1 MSSEDGGGVLVVGGG
16 LAGMSAAY
24 ELSRRG
30 RRVTVV
36 EAGDRLGGKAGA
48 SVVDGSVEEHG
59 YHIFPSW
66 YENTW
71 RIVDEL
77 GVRGN
82 FEDVRDFHQ
91 LRPGEHP
98 DYRTYRNLTSPLHFF
113 ENLLAGVLSVPE
125 QFLFFYAA
133 LDLMSQPY
141 RYRAKLDQVTITGFL
156 RSRFYEVESIAD
168 QFEDLMLKGISV
180 PIHEVSAMTMRNTMR
195 YWLRHPSPMHRILTT
210 DLQSGLIDP
219 LADRLVESGC
229 RVETGLEAVKLVP
242 DGDGDG
248 IRAVR
253 FRTAAGE
260 EEERRAD
267 AVVLAVP
274 PGRVVDLLDDDV
286 HAADPALAGV
296 KYLTSRP
303 MAALHVHFERR
314 LPGIPRDHVNLLG
327 SRYGLSYVDV
337 SQWWEGGDSTVL
349 NLIASDFRPLVGL
362 SDETATRYLIDDL
375 KPYLPPFAE
384 ADVRTAYLQSH
395 EEEPLFVNEVGA
407 WPHRPTARTGLSNLY
422 LAGDYCQ
429 THVDLVSMEGA
440 VTSGLHA
447 AEAVREDA
455 DPGGADVDVR
465 VPSTYPQSLLVLGR
479 ILLAPVALLAWK
491 LVERRSSENGDEEE

>member
-1 MSSEDGGGVLVVGGG
+1 MSSEDGTRVLVVGGG

-30 RRVTVV
+30 CRVTVA
-36 EAGDRLGGKAGA
+36 EADDRLGGKAGA
-48 SVVDGSVEEHG
+48 SVVDGNVEEHG

-66 YENTW
+66 YENVW

-77 GVRGN
+77 GIRAN
-82 FEDVRDFHQ
+82 FEDVESFHQ

-141 RYRAKLDQVTITGFL
+141 RYRAKLDQITITGFL

-210 DLQSGLIDP
+210 DLQSGLVDP

-229 RVETGLEAVKLVP
+229 RVETGLAAVKLLP
-242 DGDGDG
+242 DGER

-267 AVVLAVP
+267 AVVVAVP
-274 PGRVVDLLDDDV
+274 PGRVVDLLDDEL
-286 HAADPALAGV
+286 HTAAPDLADV
-296 KYLTSRP
+296 KYLSSRP

-337 SQWWEGGDSTVL
+337 SQWWEEGDSTVL

-362 SDETATRYLIDDL
+362 SDGTATRYLIDDL
-375 KPYLPPFAE
+375 RPYLPPFE
-384 ADVRTAYLQSH
+384 EDDVRATHLQSH

-407 WPHRPTARTGLSNLY
+407 WPYRPTARTGLSNLY

-440 VTSGLHA
+440 VTSGLYA
-447 AEAVREDA
+447 AKAVCEDL
-455 DPGGADVDVR
+455 DRPGAADVDVR
-465 VPSTYPQSLLVLGR
+465 TPTTYPQSLLVLGR
-479 ILLAPVALLAWK
+479 VALAPVALAARMV
-491 LVERRSSENGDEEE
+491 VERRADED